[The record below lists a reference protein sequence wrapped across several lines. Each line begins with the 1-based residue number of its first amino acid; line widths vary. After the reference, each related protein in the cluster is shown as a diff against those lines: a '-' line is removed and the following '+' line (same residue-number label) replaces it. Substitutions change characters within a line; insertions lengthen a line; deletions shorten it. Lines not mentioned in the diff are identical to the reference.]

1 MIKKTV
7 LDYRYLVVL
16 LFLLCGCLS
25 APLSAT
31 TLTLTAKKGATPF
44 LTFKAL
50 WEEQGNNVENFTLLT
65 PVSETSIE
73 AITPMLK
80 KALKVKEEVDFGDTL
95 TVGNILTTLQK
106 ARYGAKANEKNDFL
120 GIQYSTSSADFD
132 NYLQQYPNSKY
143 ANEANDRKACFEEW
157 EKWLTAVR
165 TDNRS
170 DYEAFV
176 ECCSNH
182 EPCTAD
188 GCEDISLSNHQRA
201 KAVAAWYALSDRS
214 DGSNYAIYNDYAT
227 FLEEYGAL
235 GVFTKA
241 ANDSLALNKDK
252 FDWQVATT
260 SHTLTAYQTYLAEH
274 ANGRYAW
281 FAEDFVEQMTL
292 WESATASQQYAD
304 YCAYYHL
311 FPDGLY
317 AAEAV
322 EKVKAFETGDWTA
335 TKKKNT
341 LAAYEKFVAQYPNGY
356 YANEAQ
362 NKITEIR
369 LAPYLKEA
377 PSFNSISHVGFYSH
391 PGFSLICLGNI
402 DKNNKMTISLKGP
415 TGFSKT
421 LAPGKYEWV
430 KVRNGSYKI
439 LVQASKT
446 ENWWG
451 NATFE
456 NKMYAGAWS
465 TYTNTLFGVQ
475 KVTNK
480 DEETLQ
486 KMREDISAKAA
497 EEEINTKKYILGIE
511 D

>member
-1 MIKKTV
+1 M
-7 LDYRYLVVL
+7 
-16 LFLLCGCLS
+16 
-25 APLSAT
+25 
-31 TLTLTAKKGATPF
+31 
-44 LTFKAL
+44 
-50 WEEQGNNVENFTLLT
+50 
-65 PVSETSIE
+65 
-73 AITPMLK
+73 
-80 KALKVKEEVDFGDTL
+80 
-95 TVGNILTTLQK
+95 
-106 ARYGAKANEKNDFL
+106 
-120 GIQYSTSSADFD
+120 
-132 NYLQQYPNSKY
+132 
-143 ANEANDRKACFEEW
+143 
-157 EKWLTAVR
+157 
-165 TDNRS
+165 
-170 DYEAFV
+170 
-176 ECCSNH
+176 
-182 EPCTAD
+182 
-188 GCEDISLSNHQRA
+188 
-201 KAVAAWYALSDRS
+201 
-214 DGSNYAIYNDYAT
+214 
-227 FLEEYGAL
+227 
-235 GVFTKA
+235 
-241 ANDSLALNKDK
+241 
-252 FDWQVATT
+252 
-260 SHTLTAYQTYLAEH
+260 
-274 ANGRYAW
+274 
-281 FAEDFVEQMTL
+281 
-292 WESATASQQYAD
+292 
-304 YCAYYHL
+304 
-311 FPDGLY
+311 
-317 AAEAV
+317 
-322 EKVKAFETGDWTA
+322 
-335 TKKKNT
+335 
-341 LAAYEKFVAQYPNGY
+341 AQYPNGY

-430 KVRNGSYKI
+430 RVRNGSYKI

-480 DEETLQ
+480 DEEALQ